1 MVIDF
6 FFPCTEQPTV
16 KYGVSARRAR
26 NKVCQAQYAEKR
38 YWSRDTSGIHEEGKR
53 MESMASI
60 NVAILIL
67 SSLGLV
73 MTNYREQWAALP
85 DRIANPVLAA
95 GFGITALVGTL
106 VVLGAASIVSMNVL
120 VNLLRYLEVW

>member
-1 MVIDF
+1 
-6 FFPCTEQPTV
+6 
-16 KYGVSARRAR
+16 
-26 NKVCQAQYAEKR
+26 
-38 YWSRDTSGIHEEGKR
+38 